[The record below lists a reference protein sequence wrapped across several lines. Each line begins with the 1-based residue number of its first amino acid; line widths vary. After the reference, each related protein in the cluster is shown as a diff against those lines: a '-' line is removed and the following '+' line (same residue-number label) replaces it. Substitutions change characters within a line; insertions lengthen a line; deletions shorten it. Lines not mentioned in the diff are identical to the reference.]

1 MNEVFIW
8 ITGALFG
15 GYAVANVLKWIW
27 WRFNGYGFFWGM
39 IAGLVASLILPK
51 LMPDAGFLISF
62 PIIFSL
68 SAVGSI
74 VGCLTTKPD
83 DESVLIEF
91 YKNIRPW
98 GFWKPIYLKIK
109 ETDPDFKRN
118 TNFGRD
124 MLNSLV
130 GIIWQM
136 SLTVM
141 PIFLVIREYTNMWI
155 GVVVFV
161 ITSLILKFNWFDK
174 LED

>member
-1 MNEVFIW
+1 
-8 ITGALFG
+8 
-15 GYAVANVLKWIW
+15 
-27 WRFNGYGFFWGM
+27 
-39 IAGLVASLILPK
+39 
-51 LMPDAGFLISF
+51 LMPGAGFLVSF

-68 SAVGSI
+68 SALGSI
-74 VGCLTTKPD
+74 IGCFVTKPD
-83 DESVLIEF
+83 DENVLVEF
-91 YKNIRPW
+91 YKNVKPW

-109 ETDPDFKRN
+109 ETNPEFKRN
-118 TNFGRD
+118 TNFSRD